1 MNVKLINGHPHVQ
14 LKFDSSDVETLRVR
28 SEDFYLSMNKR
39 RSVRDFSEQII
50 PKEVIEN
57 IVKTAATAPSGAHKQ
72 PWTFC
77 VISNQELKKKIRK
90 AAEAEEKESYD
101 SRMSEQW
108 LKDLEPIGTDWEK
121 PFLETAPYIIVVFKK
136 IYDEEEGQKKT
147 NYYVNESVGIACGFL
162 ISAIHQAG
170 LVTLTHT
177 PSPMN
182 FLSEILD
189 RPKNERPY
197 LLLPVGYPSEETYV
211 PQLSR
216 KGLNEMAK
224 FYD

>member
-1 MNVKLINGHPHVQ
+1 MKEKLIKGHSHIKINYER
-14 LKFDSSDVETLRVR
+14 LDSSDLIKKSQNYYEL
-28 SEDFYLSMNKR
+28 MNKR
-39 RSVRDFSEQII
+39 RSIREFSDQSI

-57 IVKTAATAPSGAHKQ
+57 IVKTASTAPSGAHKQ

-77 VISNQELKKKIRK
+77 IISNSDIKKKIRD
-90 AAEAEEKESYD
+90 AAEKEEYESYKN
-101 SRMSEQW
+101 RMSDQW

-121 PFLETAPYIIVVFKK
+121 PFLETVPYIIVVFKK

-162 ISAIHQAG
+162 ISAIHNAG
-170 LVTLTHT
+170 LATLTHT

-182 FLSEILD
+182 FLSEILE

-197 LLLPVGYPSEETYV
+197 LLLPVGYPADECYV
-211 PQLSR
+211 PKLDR
-216 KGLNEMAK
+216 KPLEKIAK
-224 FYD
+224 FF